1 MTRVTYKLNDNGLL
15 FLALLSQLN
24 TFVKYPACPGVGM
37 APVSVHC
44 DMRGA
49 GGLTRVGHNLQGE
62 QQVAKGIKEK
72 ENI

>member
-15 FLALLSQLN
+15 FLALVSQLN
-24 TFVKYPACPGVGM
+24 IVVKYPACPGVGM

-44 DMRGA
+44 DMRGT
-49 GGLTRVGHNLQGE
+49 GGLTSVGHNLQGE

-72 ENI
+72 